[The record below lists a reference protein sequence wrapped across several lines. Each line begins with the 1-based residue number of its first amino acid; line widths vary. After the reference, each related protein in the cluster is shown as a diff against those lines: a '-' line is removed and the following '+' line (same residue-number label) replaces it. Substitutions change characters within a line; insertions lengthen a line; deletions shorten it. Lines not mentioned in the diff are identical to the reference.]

1 MSTLDTAAIDEAI
14 AAAGVGVGK
23 ATEPKAAAK
32 PAKAPAKDTG
42 EKMHV
47 IRISTDQTN
56 PFPVQ
61 VAVQGVLFLIE
72 RGKDVTVPERVV
84 EVLRNAVELRYN
96 RAEDGTLVPY
106 EHPSYNFSIIG

>member
-14 AAAGVGVGK
+14 AAAGVGKAQTGAK
-23 ATEPKAAAK
+23 AT
-32 PAKAPAKDTG
+32 KAPAKEPN
-42 EKMHV
+42 EKMYK

-61 VAVQGVLFLIE
+61 VAVQGVLFLID
-72 RGKDVTVPERVV
+72 RGKDVEVPERVV
-84 EVLRNAVELRYN
+84 EVLRNAVELRYV
-96 RAEDGTLVPY
+96 RDEKTGELTPY